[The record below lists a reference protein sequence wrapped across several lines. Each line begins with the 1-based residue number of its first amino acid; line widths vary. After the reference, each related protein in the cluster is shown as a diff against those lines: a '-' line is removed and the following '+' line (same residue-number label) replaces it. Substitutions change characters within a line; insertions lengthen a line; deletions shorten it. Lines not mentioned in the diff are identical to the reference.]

1 MTKKS
6 FASLAF
12 YFLALAVYAI
22 DQWVKLWVVDHMG
35 LYQSIPLL
43 NGFFSLTY
51 VRNIGAAFSA
61 FSGQVWG
68 LAAVA
73 AAVAIAIIVYLH
85 RLKEVTLGHVL
96 SLGLLLGGTI
106 GNFSDRIRL
115 QYVVD
120 MFDLQWQ
127 GRNIWPIFNIAD
139 MAIDVGVGIL
149 LLVFFLES
157 REAKRQASQ
166 ETSSTVPDQAR

>member
-6 FASLAF
+6 FASLAC
-12 YFLALAVYAI
+12 YFLAMAVYAT

-35 LYQSIPLL
+35 LYQSIPLI
-43 NGFFSLTY
+43 NGFFALTY

-68 LAAVA
+68 LACIA
-73 AAVAIAIIVYLH
+73 AAVAIAILVYEW
-85 RLKEVTLGHVL
+85 RLKEKTLGHVL
-96 SLGLLLGGTI
+96 ALGLLLGGTL

-120 MFDLQWQ
+120 MFDAQWH
-127 GRNIWPIFNIAD
+127 GKNFFPIFNIAD
-139 MAIDVGVGIL
+139 ICIDVGVGIL

-157 REAKRQASQ
+157 RQAKQLAAKESSATVAP
-166 ETSSTVPDQAR
+166 ETR